1 MNQTNK
7 EVANKVKFFDTF
19 EMETDALAALTMSY
33 DEESNLL
40 FHEATDVY
48 GETTAVRLKFEN
60 NEILELESTDEEGLA
75 SEFAELFAELNH
87 DVKAFIETIQEK
99 YKDENR
105 I

>member
-19 EMETDALAALTMSY
+19 EMETDAIAALSLSY
-33 DEESNLL
+33 HPEEDML
-40 FHEATDVY
+40 FSDSTDVY
-48 GETTAVRLKFEN
+48 GETMAVRLKFEN

-87 DVKAFIETIQEK
+87 EVKAFIETIQEK
-99 YKDENR
+99 YKNENR